1 MIEVEVASYCQ
12 DCEEFEPRCYT
23 SVCYRYNKDGDLK
36 REVRTTINCRHR
48 EKCRAIHENAV
59 IRAKEIIEEEDAEND

>member
-1 MIEVEVASYCQ
+1 MIEVEVETYCQ

-23 SVCYRYNKDGDLK
+23 GVSYKPHKSGDIE
-36 REVRTTINCRHR
+36 RIVRTTIYCRHR

-59 IRAKEIIEEEDAEND
+59 IRAKEIIEEEEKDDE